1 MKRPDKDLLRKNK
14 IKFLFFHFI
23 WHGAVG
29 FIVLSIY
36 KIWPVSVLPQSV
48 IIITI
53 FAICVW
59 AFSTKTFGLLTDLL
73 KEDISTDKKKRIY
86 LLAKNIE
93 LTLMLVIVII
103 WLINTYINI
112 KYNFLSVL
120 LIFLY
125 IAYIV
130 TLIYV
135 LINNKFDK
143 SFKEL
148 KSN

>member
-1 MKRPDKDLLRKNK
+1 M
-14 IKFLFFHFI
+14 
-23 WHGAVG
+23 
-29 FIVLSIY
+29 
-36 KIWPVSVLPQSV
+36 LPQSM

-73 KEDISTDKKKRIY
+73 KEDISTDKKNIIY

-103 WLINTYINI
+103 WLINAYFNI

-125 IAYIV
+125 LAYVAIS
-130 TLIYV
+130 IYV
-135 LINNKFDK
+135 LSNKKFDK
-143 SFKEL
+143 DFKEL
-148 KSN
+148 KSH